1 MVVIAPVSA
10 AALGDSYALKATG
23 IMLTSGQGLR
33 KNDEMARQWLDRAA
47 DLGNGLAM
55 ANLGI
60 LYRDGLGGERNL
72 AKARSLLT
80 VAVTL
85 GVQDAEPV
93 LRSLGK

>member
-1 MVVIAPVSA
+1 
-10 AALGDSYALKATG
+10 
-23 IMLTSGQGLR
+23 MLTSGQGLR

-72 AKARSLLT
+72 A
-80 VAVTL
+80 
-85 GVQDAEPV
+85 
-93 LRSLGK
+93 